1 MKKPKPPSI
10 VTIAI
15 MTLITVVFWTF
26 FSVFRIFTSTQ
37 PIDVP
42 GNILKPIDPTLD
54 KEALSD
60 LESKNHLEPQDIPE
74 IIYST
79 PEPVVTEEL
88 IEEEILEESVP
99 GSNETPLPETT
110 PSNIPQ
116 GETFEDLQEAI

>member
-26 FSVFRIFTSTQ
+26 FGVFRIFTSTQ

-42 GNILKPIDPTLD
+42 ENILKPIDATLD

-116 GETFEDLQEAI
+116 GETFEDLQGAI